1 MKEAQLKSLQ
11 QQIATGQFEQALQHC
26 RAELETNP
34 KDVDLL
40 YMAAVC
46 ERYLGGFDRALTH
59 LRQLKSLQP
68 EHGRALQEE
77 GHVYRDSDNPDAAL
91 RAYALACQYNP
102 ALIAAWRSQHQI
114 LQQGGRKAQAQ
125 FVENRLQELEALP
138 KPLLAAMDLIHQG
151 KLLKAEDICRQ
162 FLQRVPHNI
171 EGMRLL
177 ADIGIRLGMLDDAEF
192 LLESATRLAPDHSG
206 ARVDYV
212 NALRKKQKFDL
223 ALEQAE
229 QLLAAAPDNVQF
241 QSLVAVAKMQAGDFD
256 RAIQTFDTVLDAV
269 PRDPITL
276 TSRGHALKTVGRT
289 DEAVTSYQQA
299 LQNYPSHG
307 EAWYA
312 LANLKTYR
320 FSEDEVNE
328 MLGQK
333 ENADL
338 GYMDRVYLSF
348 ALGKAFEDRRDYDQA
363 FHQLEI
369 GNGLKKA
376 QSRYS
381 ADRMREEFE
390 AQKRICSSELM
401 SRRHAS
407 GHDAADPIFI
417 VGLPRAGSTLL
428 EQILASHS
436 QVEGTLELPNILT
449 LSQRLRRGGDSLRR
463 GGDSLRR
470 GGDSLRLNDG
480 VDESLGG
487 RDRYPAIL
495 ESLSNEQLR
504 AFGEQYIEDT
514 QVHRHGTPLFID
526 KMPNNFR
533 HIGLIKL
540 ILPNAKIIDARR
552 HPMSCCFS
560 IYKQLFAEG
569 QEFSYS
575 LADVGRY
582 YRDYL
587 ELMTHW
593 QDVLPGEILTVQHE
607 DVVDDLEG
615 QVRRMLDFCGLPFE
629 EACLRYY
636 ETERDVRTPS
646 SEQVRQPIFRTALD
660 QWKPYEPY
668 LAPLQAA
675 LEG

>member
-320 FSEDEVNE
+320 FSEDEVSE
-328 MLGQK
+328 MLAQK
-333 ENADL
+333 ENVDL

-449 LSQRLRRGGDSLRR
+449 LSQRLRR

-668 LAPLQAA
+668 LAPLKAA

>member
-1 MKEAQLKSLQ
+1 MEAAQLKDLQ
-11 QQIATGQFEQALQHC
+11 QQISSGQFEPALQRC
-26 RAELETNP
+26 RSALAKNANDIE
-34 KDVDLL
+34 LL

-46 ERYLGGFDRALTH
+46 ERYLGRFDTALTD
-59 LRQLKSLQP
+59 LQRLKSLQP

-77 GHVYRDSDNPDAAL
+77 GHVYRDSGNPEAAL

-102 ALIAAWRSQHQI
+102 ALIAAWRSQLQV
-114 LQQGGRKAQAQ
+114 LQQTGREAQARYVQ
-125 FVENRLQELEALP
+125 TRLQELEALP
-138 KPLLAAMDLIHQG
+138 APLLAAMDLIHQG

-162 FLQRVPHNI
+162 FLQKVPHNV

-192 LLESATRLAPDHSG
+192 LLESAIRLAPEHTG
-206 ARVDYV
+206 ARIDYI
-212 NALRKKQKFDL
+212 NALRKKQKFSL
-223 ALEQAE
+223 ALEHAE
-229 QLLAAAPDNVQF
+229 HLLTTDPENVQF
-241 QSLVAVAKMQAGDFD
+241 RSLVAVEQMQTGDFEQ
-256 RAIQTFDTVLDAV
+256 AIRTFEHVLEDL

-276 TSRGHALKTVGRT
+276 TSRGHALKTVGRAK
-289 DEAVTSYQQA
+289 DAVNSYQLA
-299 LQNYPSHG
+299 LKHYPSHG
-307 EAWYA
+307 EAWYS

-320 FSEDEVNE
+320 FDESEVDD
-328 MLGQK
+328 MLAQQR
-333 ENADL
+333 NPNL

-348 ALGKAFEDRRDYDQA
+348 ALGKAFEDRGDYEGA
-363 FHQLEI
+363 FHQLAT

-390 AQKRICSSELM
+390 AQMRICSSDLM
-401 SRRHAS
+401 SRRHTS
-407 GHDAADPIFI
+407 GYDAPDPIFI

-463 GGDSLRR
+463 GGDSLGENDR
-470 GGDSLRLNDG
+470 GAKP
-480 VDESLGG
+480 ESGQN
-487 RDRYPAIL
+487 RYPAIL
-495 ESLSNEQLR
+495 ESLSDAQLR
-504 AFGEQYIEDT
+504 AFGQQYIEDT

-552 HPMSCCFS
+552 HPLSCCFS

-575 LADVGRY
+575 LEDVGRY

-587 ELMTHW
+587 ELMGHW
-593 QDVLPGEILTVQHE
+593 QAVLPGEILTVQHE
-607 DVVDDLEG
+607 DVVDDLET

-629 EACLRYY
+629 ESCLRYY

-660 QWKPYEPY
+660 QWKPYENF
-668 LAPLQAA
+668 LAPLKAA

>member
-1 MKEAQLKSLQ
+1 
-11 QQIATGQFEQALQHC
+11 
-26 RAELETNP
+26 
-34 KDVDLL
+34 
-40 YMAAVC
+40 
-46 ERYLGGFDRALTH
+46 
-59 LRQLKSLQP
+59 
-68 EHGRALQEE
+68 
-77 GHVYRDSDNPDAAL
+77 
-91 RAYALACQYNP
+91 
-102 ALIAAWRSQHQI
+102 
-114 LQQGGRKAQAQ
+114 
-125 FVENRLQELEALP
+125 
-138 KPLLAAMDLIHQG
+138 MDLIHQG

-162 FLQRVPHNI
+162 FLQKVPHNV

-192 LLESATRLAPDHSG
+192 LLESAIRLAPEHTG
-206 ARVDYV
+206 ARIDYI
-212 NALRKKQKFDL
+212 NALRKRQKFSL
-223 ALEQAE
+223 ALEHAE
-229 QLLAAAPDNVQF
+229 HLLTTDPENVQF
-241 QSLVAVAKMQAGDFD
+241 RSLVAVEQMQTGDFEQ
-256 RAIQTFDTVLDAV
+256 AIRTFEHVLKDL

-276 TSRGHALKTVGRT
+276 TSRGHALKTVGRAE
-289 DEAVTSYQQA
+289 DAVNSYQLA
-299 LQNYPSHG
+299 LKHYPSHG
-307 EAWYA
+307 EAWYS

-320 FSEDEVNE
+320 FDESEVDD
-328 MLGQK
+328 MLAQQR
-333 ENADL
+333 NPNL

-348 ALGKAFEDRRDYDQA
+348 ALGKAFEDRGDYEGA
-363 FHQLEI
+363 FHQLAT

-390 AQKRICSSELM
+390 AQMRICSSDLM
-401 SRRHAS
+401 SRRHTS
-407 GHDAADPIFI
+407 GYDAPDPIFI

-463 GGDSLRR
+463 GGDSLGENDR
-470 GGDSLRLNDG
+470 GAKP
-480 VDESLGG
+480 ESGQN
-487 RDRYPAIL
+487 RYPAIL
-495 ESLSNEQLR
+495 ESLSDAQLR
-504 AFGEQYIEDT
+504 AFGQQYIEDT

-552 HPMSCCFS
+552 HPLSCCFS

-575 LADVGRY
+575 LEDVGRY

-587 ELMTHW
+587 ELMGHW
-593 QDVLPGEILTVQHE
+593 QAVLPGEILTVQHE
-607 DVVDDLEG
+607 DVVDDLET

-629 EACLRYY
+629 ESCLRYY

-660 QWKPYEPY
+660 QWKPYENY
-668 LAPLQAA
+668 LAPLKAA